1 MQHFEGCLLV
11 TQGYTPT
18 KSFILKNFY
27 VLINLEERNN
37 VI

>member
-1 MQHFEGCLLV
+1 MQHFEGCLLI

-18 KSFILKNFY
+18 KSFILKFY